1 MRVGH
6 GESKPDGHGAS
17 CRAYR
22 GWSRIGKQPHC
33 GGGVCQDGTMS
44 QSFEPFYDVNRTYE
58 DNYAQ
63 GPFGAFAQALA
74 DPAQVDNQ
82 SAASSCESFLGFPVN
97 LPFGIPAGPL
107 LNERFTTAA
116 FRMGFDLAVYK
127 TVRSRAWGCNAFPN
141 VLAVHPRSADG
152 LLTPGSPELDEGVLA
167 DTRYETPISISNSF
181 GVPSRDPDIWQP
193 DMRRAIAAAGHG
205 QLLVPSFQGSR
216 VEGMSTDDYIADHV
230 TTARLVCE
238 TGAGLMAMNTSCP
251 NEGHNRLLCH
261 DPHLV
266 GRITEAVKNEIA
278 DRPLIIKLA
287 YIPPVATEPWP
298 QDSGA
303 GHYTYARVTDD
314 SALELMVR
322 QTVAHGTVQAIAAI
336 NTISARLVDAAG
348 RQALPGAGRERSGVC
363 GHAIRRAGLDMV
375 ARLAAIRERLGLDFA
390 IIGVGGVVEPSDY
403 DDYRAA
409 GADAVMSA
417 TGAMWDARLARRIKS
432 R

>member
-1 MRVGH
+1 M
-6 GESKPDGHGAS
+6 
-17 CRAYR
+17 
-22 GWSRIGKQPHC
+22 
-33 GGGVCQDGTMS
+33 
-44 QSFEPFYDVNRTYE
+44 
-58 DNYAQ
+58 
-63 GPFGAFAQALA
+63 
-74 DPAQVDNQ
+74 
-82 SAASSCESFLGFPVN
+82 N

-322 QTVAHGTVQAIAAI
+322 QTVARGTVQAIAAI

-348 RQALPGAGRERSGVC
+348 NQALPGAGRERSGVC
-363 GHAIRRAGLDMV
+363 GHAIRYAGLDMV

-403 DDYRAA
+403 DDYRTA

-417 TGAMWDARLARRIKS
+417 TVPCGTRGCPAHQVPLSRLVVLLPRPLPSAEPCRAGSMVASFPMRDGGALPVFIRCAVFSRAVGRGRIPPKGTVRRSALPLLAHFTAS
-432 R
+432 PQAFVAHWNTVCFS

>member
-1 MRVGH
+1 
-6 GESKPDGHGAS
+6 
-17 CRAYR
+17 
-22 GWSRIGKQPHC
+22 
-33 GGGVCQDGTMS
+33 
-44 QSFEPFYDVNRTYE
+44 
-58 DNYAQ
+58 
-63 GPFGAFAQALA
+63 
-74 DPAQVDNQ
+74 
-82 SAASSCESFLGFPVN
+82 
-97 LPFGIPAGPL
+97 
-107 LNERFTTAA
+107 
-116 FRMGFDLAVYK
+116 
-127 TVRSRAWGCNAFPN
+127 
-141 VLAVHPRSADG
+141 
-152 LLTPGSPELDEGVLA
+152 
-167 DTRYETPISISNSF
+167 
-181 GVPSRDPDIWQP
+181 
-193 DMRRAIAAAGHG
+193 
-205 QLLVPSFQGSR
+205 
-216 VEGMSTDDYIADHV
+216 MSTDDYIADHV

-278 DRPLIIKLA
+278 DRPLVIKLA

-303 GHYTYARVTDD
+303 GRYTYARVTDD

-403 DDYRAA
+403 DDYRVA

>member
-1 MRVGH
+1 
-6 GESKPDGHGAS
+6 
-17 CRAYR
+17 
-22 GWSRIGKQPHC
+22 
-33 GGGVCQDGTMS
+33 
-44 QSFEPFYDVNRTYE
+44 
-58 DNYAQ
+58 
-63 GPFGAFAQALA
+63 
-74 DPAQVDNQ
+74 
-82 SAASSCESFLGFPVN
+82 
-97 LPFGIPAGPL
+97 
-107 LNERFTTAA
+107 
-116 FRMGFDLAVYK
+116 
-127 TVRSRAWGCNAFPN
+127 
-141 VLAVHPRSADG
+141 
-152 LLTPGSPELDEGVLA
+152 
-167 DTRYETPISISNSF
+167 
-181 GVPSRDPDIWQP
+181 
-193 DMRRAIAAAGHG
+193 
-205 QLLVPSFQGSR
+205 
-216 VEGMSTDDYIADHV
+216 
-230 TTARLVCE
+230 
-238 TGAGLMAMNTSCP
+238 MNTSCP

-303 GHYTYARVTDD
+303 GRYTYARVTDD
-314 SALELMVR
+314 STLELMVR

-417 TGAMWDARLARRIKS
+417 TGAMWDARLAGASSPADFPIAPCSILSPVWICSRGDFMVTPFRREVAVCSPSPSVALSSLAVGRS
-432 R
+432 RVPPKGTVRRSTLPLLAHFTASPQALWHTGIQCVFVKRG

>member
-1 MRVGH
+1 MN
-6 GESKPDGHGAS
+6 
-17 CRAYR
+17 
-22 GWSRIGKQPHC
+22 
-33 GGGVCQDGTMS
+33 
-44 QSFEPFYDVNRTYE
+44 QSFEPFYDVNRTYD

-74 DPAQVDNQ
+74 DPARVGNQ

-287 YIPPVATEPWP
+287 YIPPVGTVAAGLWGRPLHLCARDRRLGVGADGAADRGP
-298 QDSGA
+298 RHRA
-303 GHYTYARVTDD
+303 GHCRHQYD
-314 SALELMVR
+314 L
-322 QTVAHGTVQAIAAI
+322 
-336 NTISARLVDAAG
+336 
-348 RQALPGAGRERSGVC
+348 RQARRRER
-363 GHAIRRAGLDMV
+363 
-375 ARLAAIRERLGLDFA
+375 
-390 IIGVGGVVEPSDY
+390 
-403 DDYRAA
+403 
-409 GADAVMSA
+409 
-417 TGAMWDARLARRIKS
+417 
-432 R
+432 